1 MYNRS
6 DIPLFVN
13 SPTLDSPTARTFSV
27 YKIQPGYSMKVF
39 DFVTSKNLQKVTERS
54 RLLQQHQPQQHQLN
68 LDGPYDP
75 HAVRLS
81 FGKGW
86 GGKYSRQIVT
96 SCPCWLEILLIP
108 PR

>member
-1 MYNRS
+1 M
-6 DIPLFVN
+6 
-13 SPTLDSPTARTFSV
+13 
-27 YKIQPGYSMKVF
+27 
-39 DFVTSKNLQKVTERS
+39 TSANIER
-54 RLLQQHQPQQHQLN
+54 LN
-68 LDGPYDP
+68 AAAAADDRRRHRDGPYDP